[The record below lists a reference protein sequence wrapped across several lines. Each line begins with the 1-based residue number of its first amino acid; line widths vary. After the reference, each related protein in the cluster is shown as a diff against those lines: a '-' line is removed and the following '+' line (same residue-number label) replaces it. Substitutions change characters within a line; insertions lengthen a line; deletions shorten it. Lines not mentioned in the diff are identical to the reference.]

1 VIDSRARLLAAALV
15 GVLGLGI
22 ACTQSYL
29 YDERRREQLPID
41 RTVTL
46 EGRFCTLGANDVVRP
61 IKILFAFDAS
71 QSMRVSDPNGT
82 RALAVIQLLNSLP
95 RDPNIDF
102 SVMLFAGSTTAN
114 LTKSGLPVF
123 ESLLSYSQADYTALI
138 DKILNF
144 TNPNTNRDS
153 TDFVKALSEIYAL
166 LSTDITA
173 NRNAAAGAAVDAR
186 PRYIVIF
193 LSDGHPTFNQ
203 DDELFQG
210 DAVKRIRQL
219 RILVDDVI
227 FNTVH
232 VFEPVQPVSSIC
244 DVTGDAGCPLLI
256 INQDAERLQ
265 EMATIGGGNFRDFRN
280 NETVNFLD
288 FNIGQTR
295 RSYVLKEFIA
305 SNMSAPA
312 DSPDDAGSGDSDGDG
327 LTDAEELALGTDPN
341 NPDTDGDGFS
351 DGVEVHFAKL
361 GANFNPLGFML
372 PDGGGLDPGCPPAL
386 RGVDSDCDGL
396 TDCDEQIIGSN
407 STLIDSD
414 NDGVPDSIEWQLGTQ
429 PSSQDL
435 DEDPDNDGVPNRNE
449 LRLHS
454 NPLAVDTATM
464 AVNGYRYVIAE
475 DGPVDAEG
483 RQCYTF
489 RVENVLL
496 VPTLDYRPDGGVWLP
511 DGGIEYRADGGYLFP
526 DGGIGWGAGI
536 NTIQI
541 ALAMLPADDPKG
553 RTVLRVFRTR
563 AARYPV
569 GGIKQ
574 TTDGVIRVN
583 PEDFIPTCYVPPA
596 IGDGGVDGG
605 VDGGP

>member
-1 VIDSRARLLAAALV
+1 VSHPRARLLAAALA
-15 GVLGLGI
+15 GLLGLGI

-29 YDERRREQLPID
+29 YDERRRDELPTD

-46 EGRFCTLGANDVVRP
+46 EGRFCTLGTNDVVRP

-82 RALAVIQLLNSLP
+82 RAFAVVDLLNSLP
-95 RDPNIDF
+95 RDPNIFF

-123 ESLLSYSQADYTALI
+123 DPLLAYSPADLTTLE
-138 DKILNF
+138 DQILNF
-144 TNPNTNRDS
+144 TNPNANRDS
-153 TDFVKALSEIYAL
+153 TDFVKALADIYAL
-166 LSTDITA
+166 LSTDITQSRNNATGA
-173 NRNAAAGAAVDAR
+173 NAEAL
-186 PRYIVIF
+186 PKYIVIF

-219 RILVDDVI
+219 RILVDDVV

-232 VFEPVQPVSSIC
+232 VFAPVQPVSSIC

-265 EMATIGGGNFRDFRN
+265 KMAEIGGGNFRDFRN
-280 NETVNFLD
+280 NESVNFLN

-295 RSYVLKEFIA
+295 RSYVLMEFVA
-305 SNMSAPA
+305 SNMSAPP
-312 DSPDDAGSGDSDGDG
+312 DSPADAGDGDSDLDG

-361 GANFNPLGFML
+361 GASFNPLGFML

-386 RGVDSDCDGL
+386 RGVDSDCDGI
-396 TDCDEQIIGSN
+396 TDCDEQIIGTN

-429 PSSQDL
+429 PSAQDM
-435 DEDPDNDGVPNRNE
+435 DQDPDNDGLVNRNE
-449 LRLHS
+449 VRLHT
-454 NPLAVDTATM
+454 NPLLADTATLG
-464 AVNGYRYVIAE
+464 VNGYRYVLQE
-475 DGPVDAEG
+475 DGPVDEQG
-483 RQCYTF
+483 RQCYIF
-489 RVENVLL
+489 RVENVSL
-496 VPTLDYRPDGGVWLP
+496 VPTLDYRPDGGVWVNGVQTFRP
-511 DGGIEYRADGGYLFP
+511 DGGYLFA
-526 DGGIGWGAGI
+526 DGGIGYGAGF
-536 NTIQI
+536 NEIQI
-541 ALAMLPADDPKG
+541 SIAMLPADDPTG
-553 RTVLRVFRTR
+553 RTILRTYRTR
-563 AARYPV
+563 QARYPV
-569 GGIKQ
+569 AGVKEPVDGI
-574 TTDGVIRVN
+574 IRVQ
-583 PEDFIPTCYVPPA
+583 PTDFIPSCYVL
-596 IGDGGVDGG
+596 GGADAGT
-605 VDGGP
+605 DGGP

>member
-1 VIDSRARLLAAALV
+1 MSSPRARLFAGALA
-15 GVLGLGI
+15 GMLGLGI

-29 YDERRREQLPID
+29 YDERRRDQLPTD
-41 RTVTL
+41 RTITL
-46 EGRFCTLGANDVVRP
+46 EGRFCTLGTNDVVRP

-82 RALAVIQLLNSLP
+82 RAFAVVQLLNSLP
-95 RDPNIDF
+95 RDPNISF

-114 LTKSGLPVF
+114 LTKSGLPEF
-123 ESLLSYSQADYTALI
+123 EPLLSYTPADFTLLE

-144 TNPNTNRDS
+144 TNPNANRDS
-153 TDFVKALSEIYAL
+153 TDFIKALSEIYAL
-166 LSTDITA
+166 LSTDITQT
-173 NRNAAAGAAVDAR
+173 RNNATAAQAEAL
-186 PRYIVIF
+186 PKYIVIF

-232 VFEPVQPVSSIC
+232 VFAPVQPVSSVC

-256 INQDAERLQ
+256 INQDADRL
-265 EMATIGGGNFRDFRN
+265 EKMAELGGGNFRDFRN
-280 NETVNFLD
+280 NEQVNFLN

-295 RSYVLKEFIA
+295 RSYVLKEFLA
-305 SNMSAPA
+305 SNMSARA
-312 DSPDDAGSGDSDGDG
+312 DSPGDAGDGDSDGDG

-386 RGVDSDCDGL
+386 RGVDSDCDGI
-396 TDCDEQIIGSN
+396 TDCDEQIIGTN
-407 STLIDSD
+407 STMIDSD

-429 PSSQDL
+429 PSSQDM
-435 DEDPDNDGVPNRNE
+435 DEDPDSDGLINRTE
-449 LRLHS
+449 VRLHT
-454 NPLAVDTATM
+454 NPLVADTATLG
-464 AVNGYRYVIAE
+464 VNGYRYVLQE
-475 DGPVDAEG
+475 DGPVDDQG

-489 RVENVLL
+489 RVENVSL

-511 DGGIEYRADGGYLFP
+511 DGGQLFRADGGYLFA
-526 DGGIGWGAGI
+526 DGGIGYGAGI

-541 ALAMLPADDPKG
+541 AIAMLPADDPNA
-553 RTVLRVFRTR
+553 RTIMRTFRTR
-563 AARYPV
+563 AARFPV
-569 GGIKQ
+569 AGIKE
-574 TTDGVIRVN
+574 TVDGVIRVE
-583 PEDFIPTCYVPPA
+583 PTDFIPTCYVPPT
-596 IGDGGVDGG
+596 IDGGVDGG
-605 VDGGP
+605 YDAGP

>member
-1 VIDSRARLLAAALV
+1 VSSPRARLLAGALA
-15 GVLGLGI
+15 GMLGLGI

-29 YDERRREQLPID
+29 YDERRRDQLPTD

-46 EGRFCTLGANDVVRP
+46 EGRFCTLGTNDVVRP

-82 RALAVIQLLNSLP
+82 RAFAVVDLLNSLP
-95 RDPNIDF
+95 RDPNISF

-114 LTKSGLPVF
+114 LTKSGLAEF
-123 ESLLSYSQADYTALI
+123 EPLLSYTPADFTLLE

-144 TNPNTNRDS
+144 TNPNANRDS
-153 TDFVKALSEIYAL
+153 TDFIKALSDIYAL
-166 LSTDITA
+166 LSTDITQV
-173 NRNAAAGAAVDAR
+173 RNNATAAQAEAL

-232 VFEPVQPVSSIC
+232 VFVPVQPVSSIC

-256 INQDAERLQ
+256 INQDAERL
-265 EMATIGGGNFRDFRN
+265 EKMATIGGGNFRDFRN
-280 NETVNFLD
+280 NESVNFLN

-295 RSYVLKEFIA
+295 RAYVLKELVA
-305 SNMSAPA
+305 SNMSARA
-312 DSPDDAGSGDSDGDG
+312 DSPNDAGTGDSDMDG
-327 LTDAEELALGTDPN
+327 LTDAEEIALGTDPN

-361 GANFNPLGFML
+361 GASFNPLGFML

-386 RGVDSDCDGL
+386 RGVDSDCDGI
-396 TDCDEQIIGSN
+396 TDCDEQIIGTN

-414 NDGVPDSIEWQLGTQ
+414 NDGIPDSIEWQLGTQ
-429 PSSQDL
+429 PSAQDM
-435 DEDPDNDGVPNRNE
+435 DEDPDSDGLSNRNE
-449 LRLHS
+449 VRLHTD
-454 NPLAVDTATM
+454 PLLADTATLG
-464 AVNGYRYVIAE
+464 VNGYRYVLEE
-475 DGPVDAEG
+475 DGPVDDQG
-483 RQCYTF
+483 RQCYRF
-489 RVENVLL
+489 RVENVSL

-511 DGGIEYRADGGYLFP
+511 DGGQLFRADGGYLFA
-526 DGGIGWGAGI
+526 DGGIGYGAGI
-536 NTIQI
+536 NEIQI
-541 ALAMLPADDPKG
+541 AIAMLPADDPTG
-553 RTVLRVFRTR
+553 RTILRTFHTR

-569 GGIKQ
+569 AGIKE
-574 TTDGVIRVN
+574 TVDGVIRVE
-583 PEDFIPTCYVPPA
+583 PSDFIPTCYVLPV
-596 IGDGGVDGG
+596 VDGG
-605 VDGGP
+605 IDAGP

>member
-1 VIDSRARLLAAALV
+1 MKTYRARLLAAALA
-15 GVLGLGI
+15 GMLGLGI

-29 YDERRREQLPID
+29 YDERRRDQLPTD
-41 RTVTL
+41 RTLVL
-46 EGRFCTLGANDVVRP
+46 EGRFCTLGTNDVVRP

-82 RALAVIQLLNSLP
+82 RAFAVVQLLNSLP
-95 RDPNIDF
+95 RDPNIEF
-102 SVMLFAGSTTAN
+102 SVMLFAGSTTAS
-114 LTKSGLPVF
+114 LTKSGLAEF
-123 ESLLSYSQADYTALI
+123 EPLLSYSPADFTTLE
-138 DKILNF
+138 DQILNF
-144 TNPNTNRDS
+144 TNPNANRDS
-153 TDFVKALSEIYAL
+153 TDFIKALSEIYAI

-173 NRNAAAGAAVDAR
+173 NRNAAVGAQTDAR

-210 DAVKRIRQL
+210 DAVTRIRQL

-232 VFEPVQPVSSIC
+232 VFAPVQPVSSIC

-256 INQDAERLQ
+256 INQDAERL
-265 EMATIGGGNFRDFRN
+265 EKMATLGGGNFRDFRN
-280 NETVNFLD
+280 NEQVNFLN

-295 RSYVLKEFIA
+295 RAYVLKEFIA

-312 DSPDDAGSGDSDGDG
+312 DSPPDAGDSDRDG
-327 LTDAEELALGTDPN
+327 LTDDEELALGTDPN

-361 GANFNPLGFML
+361 GASFNPLGFML

-386 RGVDSDCDGL
+386 RGVDSDCDGV
-396 TDCDEQIIGSN
+396 TDCDEQIIGTN

-429 PSSQDL
+429 PSAQDM
-435 DEDPDNDGVPNRNE
+435 DEDPDNDGLTNRNE
-449 LRLHS
+449 VRLHT
-454 NPLAVDTATM
+454 NPLLADTATLG
-464 AVNGYRYVIAE
+464 VNGYRYVLEE
-475 DGPVDAEG
+475 DGPVDEQG
-483 RQCYTF
+483 RQCYRF
-489 RVENVLL
+489 RVENVTLA
-496 VPTLDYRPDGGVWLP
+496 PTLDYRPDGGVWLP
-511 DGGIEYRADGGYLFP
+511 DGGQLFRADGGYLFA
-526 DGGIGWGAGI
+526 DGGIGYGAGI
-536 NTIQI
+536 NEIQLS
-541 ALAMLPADDPKG
+541 LAMLPADDPSG
-553 RTVLRVFRTR
+553 RTILRTFRTR

-574 TTDGVIRVN
+574 TVDGVIRVE
-583 PEDFIPTCYVPPA
+583 PTDFIPTCYVPPA
-596 IGDGGVDGG
+596 VDGG
-605 VDGGP
+605 IPDAGP